1 MPRDPYADRHLD
13 GRLAALTTIVLT
25 VAVVGGIALAWQRFE
40 ADVNTTYV
48 SGSPSTP
55 SPTSAEAPSDD
66 PSDDT
71 EPTESP
77 ASTEDAAEAPSA
89 PQPTFEPL
97 TAGDGQE
104 DPVVLLVADG
114 YGAGAG
120 ASSVGTAYP
129 SLLAR
134 DLGWDLR
141 LATARGAGYTVPG
154 AGGRTLASLLQ
165 QTPADL
171 DPGLIIVQGGYG
183 GDVENPVV
191 KEAIA
196 EMASTIESR
205 YPDAAVVAVTP
216 FWPSGEPTK
225 TAQTRESVIARAWRA
240 AGAFLVRPQVEDWSE
255 VTYVGNLPDDPGH
268 QAIAARLQTAFATA
282 GLTSK

>member
-1 MPRDPYADRHLD
+1 MPRDPYAERHLD
-13 GRLAALTTIVLT
+13 GRLAAVIAIVLT
-25 VAVVGGIALAWQRFE
+25 VAVVGSIALAWQQFE
-40 ADVNTTYV
+40 AEVDATYV
-48 SGSPSTP
+48 SDFASPSGATGSGP
-55 SPTSAEAPSDD
+55 ASDD
-66 PSDDT
+66 A
-71 EPTESP
+71 EPEESP
-77 ASTEDAAEAPSA
+77 SSTDRAESPSA

-97 TAGDGQE
+97 AADDGQA

-120 ASSVGTAYP
+120 ASSVGAAYP

-154 AGGRTLASLLQ
+154 AGGGTLASLLQ
-165 QTPADL
+165 QAPADL
-171 DPGLIIVQGGYG
+171 DPGLVIVQGGYG

-191 KEAIA
+191 KEAIS
-196 EMASTIESR
+196 EMAATIESR

-255 VTYVGNLPDDPGH
+255 VTYAGNVPDDPGH
-268 QAIAARLQTAFATA
+268 EAIATRLQAAFATA
-282 GLTSK
+282 GLTEG

>member
-13 GRLAALTTIVLT
+13 GRLAALITIVLT

-55 SPTSAEAPSDD
+55 SPTSAEAPFDNS
-66 PSDDT
+66 

-77 ASTEDAAEAPSA
+77 APTEDATEAPAAS
-89 PQPTFEPL
+89 QPTFEPL

-154 AGGRTLASLLQ
+154 AGGSTLASLLQ
-165 QTPADL
+165 QAPADL

-191 KEAIA
+191 KDAIA

-216 FWPSGEPTK
+216 FRPSGEPTK

-268 QAIAARLQTAFATA
+268 QAIATRLQAAFATA
-282 GLTSK
+282 GLTVD

>member
-1 MPRDPYADRHLD
+1 MI
-13 GRLAALTTIVLT
+13 TILLT

-40 ADVNTTYV
+40 ADVNTTNV
-48 SGSPSTP
+48 AGSPST
-55 SPTSAEAPSDD
+55 TSSTTPGAASDD
-66 PSDDT
+66 PSDGS
-71 EPTESP
+71 EPTESA
-77 ASTEDAAEAPSA
+77 ASTEDAAEAPAAS
-89 PQPTFEPL
+89 QPTFEPL

-114 YGAGAG
+114 YGDGAG

-165 QTPADL
+165 QAPADL

-183 GDVENPVV
+183 GDVENPIV

-196 EMASTIESR
+196 EMAATIASR

-268 QAIAARLQTAFATA
+268 LAIATRLQTAFASA
-282 GLTSK
+282 GLIVD